1 MRACL
6 LLLLSSG
13 ILAVAQTETN
23 IACVE
28 RLEIPA
34 YPTLAK
40 QARIAGVLTTTVLLG
55 PEASVGRITSEWS
68 SQSISGSKPESIFLP
83 VVEKSLR
90 ASTFAKSCAGKRVT
104 LVFNFLL
111 SGNPRLQETASF
123 FGYPNQFWI
132 AAPIPLVQP

>member
-1 MRACL
+1 MHTYLFL
-6 LLLLSSG
+6 L
-13 ILAVAQTETN
+13 ILAGLQAIAQIETN

-34 YPTLAK
+34 YPALPK
-40 QARIAGVLTTTVLLG
+40 QARIAGVLTTIVLLG
-55 PEASVGRITSEWS
+55 PEASVGGITSDWS
-68 SQSISGSKPESIFLP
+68 SQRSSGSKIENLFLP
-83 VVEKSLR
+83 GVEKSLR

-104 LVFNFLL
+104 LVFNFVL
-111 SGNPRLQETASF
+111 SENPRLQETTSF